1 MKRKTILFF
10 LLSLSASMATS
21 CGDSGSDFEE
31 PILPIEPPCEPMFQF
46 DEHGIPYRF
55 CTPTLSQEMQQNI
68 RHEAIGYGWKWMQ
81 TFEILDDGFV
91 DPTDYYQSRDGA
103 TPASYYFKS
112 EGEMVRYF
120 YSVPIY
126 KKAYLEQGFALEPAT
141 GTLSEGSHPSGIIP
155 WALYLR
161 IWSVYQLNGKWYMS
175 TIEPL
180 GMREDIEN
188 DEYRII
194 WGASQYYRMSDDEL
208 KQMQEEY
215 SYNFSKVN

>member
-1 MKRKTILFF
+1 
-10 LLSLSASMATS
+10 MAAS
-21 CGDSGSDFEE
+21 CGDSGSELEE

-46 DEHGIPYRF
+46 DEQGIPYRF

-68 RHEAIGYGWKWMQ
+68 QHEAFGYGWKWMQ
-81 TFEILDDGFV
+81 TSEILDDGFI
-91 DPTDYYQSRDGA
+91 DPVDYYQSKDGVIP
-103 TPASYYFKS
+103 TSYYFKS
-112 EGEMVRYF
+112 EKEMVRFF
-120 YSVPIY
+120 YSNPIN
-126 KKAYLEQGFALEPAT
+126 KKAYLEQGFALDPAT
-141 GTLSEGSHPSGIIP
+141 GTLSEGESPSGIIP

-161 IWSVYQLNGKWYMS
+161 IWSVYQLDGKWFMS

-194 WGASQYYRMSDDEL
+194 WGTSQYYRMSDDEL

-215 SYNFSKVN
+215 SFDFSQVN